1 MSDTTANREGQTTLA
16 EMRYGEKGRI
26 ASISSPAA
34 ESPENNES
42 LAARLLELGIMEGAE
57 IEALHRSP
65 FGGDPMS
72 VKVERTIIAL
82 RRADAST
89 IIIERLNGN

>member
-1 MSDTTANREGQTTLA
+1 MSDTSTTPEGHVTLA

-26 ASISSPAA
+26 ASIASQAA
-34 ESPENNES
+34 ENDES

-82 RRADAST
+82 RRADAGT
-89 IIIERLNGN
+89 ILIERLNGN

>member
-1 MSDTTANREGQTTLA
+1 MPDISTTAENQVTLA
-16 EMRYGEKGRI
+16 DMRYGEKGRI
-26 ASISSPAA
+26 ASIASQTA
-34 ESPENNES
+34 ENDAG

-72 VKVERTIIAL
+72 VKVDRTIIAL
-82 RRADAST
+82 RRADAGT

>member
-1 MSDTTANREGQTTLA
+1 MSDTSTTPEGHVTLA

-26 ASISSPAA
+26 ASIASHAA
-34 ESPENNES
+34 GGAENDES

-72 VKVERTIIAL
+72 VKVDRTIIAL
-82 RRADAST
+82 RRADAGT

>member
-1 MSDTTANREGQTTLA
+1 MSDTTANPETQVTLA

-26 ASISSPAA
+26 ASIASQAA
-34 ESPENNES
+34 GGAENDES

-82 RRADAST
+82 RRADAGT
-89 IIIERLNGN
+89 ILIERLNGN